1 MSQLFCPKHILTCDG
16 LSPSSSATNA
26 QQALLAAPSHP
37 SCARPRLSHPQGRFL
52 FVSGAY

>member
-16 LSPSSSATNA
+16 LNPSSSATNA

-37 SCARPRLSHPQGRFL
+37 SCARPRLSHPQARFR